1 MHSFC
6 KNWCFFCKTMC
17 FSMDFKAV
25 LCRICIFVGIKIN
38 ILTMKKYL
46 LFGLLCC
53 GFQAT
58 MAQSALQ
65 GTWTGKLKTT
75 AFELTVVLHATPTE
89 GKSLE
94 FTLDSPDQN
103 VKGIPMTTD
112 YLSADSLALS
122 INQMDIHLQ
131 GHYEADEI
139 SGTFLQNHFIFPLK
153 MTRHEEKISRPQT
166 PQPPFPYTQQE
177 VVFENKKAGASLAG
191 TLTYPVNFKKG
202 KTSVVLMVTGSGQQ
216 NRDEEVFEHRPF
228 AVIADYFARH
238 GIATLRYDDRNFGQS
253 KGGDVAHATTQDFAQ
268 DAEAGIDYLRKR
280 HEFGKIGVLGHSEG
294 GNIAFILG
302 AQQQV
307 DFIISMAAVGVKGD
321 EALTEQV
328 NKCMEIAGEKTRMTV
343 AEYRKLNVGEHAPWL
358 DYFLDYDPT
367 RDLRHTTCPVFALN
381 GDKDCQV
388 IATQNLTAI
397 REKLPINK
405 ASQTKI
411 YQLNHLFQHCQSGLP
426 AEYRQTAETIAPEVL
441 TDMAKWINDLAK

>member
-6 KNWCFFCKTMC
+6 KNRCFFCKTMC

-46 LFGLLCC
+46 LLGLLCC
-53 GFQAT
+53 GLQAT

-65 GTWTGKLKTT
+65 GTWTGKLKTS

-89 GKSLE
+89 GKSME

-122 INQMDIHLQ
+122 INQMDIHLR
-131 GHYEADEI
+131 GHYQADEI
-139 SGTFLQNHFIFPLK
+139 SGMFLQNHFIFPLK

-202 KTSVVLMVTGSGQQ
+202 KTPVVLMVTGSGQQ

-280 HEFGKIGVLGHSEG
+280 HEFGRIGVLGHSEG

-328 NKCMEIAGEKTRMTV
+328 NKCMEIAGEKMRMGSV
-343 AEYRKLNVGEHAPWL
+343 
-358 DYFLDYDPT
+358 
-367 RDLRHTTCPVFALN
+367 
-381 GDKDCQV
+381 
-388 IATQNLTAI
+388 
-397 REKLPINK
+397 
-405 ASQTKI
+405 
-411 YQLNHLFQHCQSGLP
+411 
-426 AEYRQTAETIAPEVL
+426 
-441 TDMAKWINDLAK
+441 

>member
-1 MHSFC
+1 
-6 KNWCFFCKTMC
+6 
-17 FSMDFKAV
+17 MDFQAV

-46 LFGLLCC
+46 LLGLLCC
-53 GFQAT
+53 GLQAT
-58 MAQSALQ
+58 MAQNSLQ
-65 GTWTGKLKTT
+65 GTWTGKLKTN
-75 AFELTVVLHATPTE
+75 AFELMVVLHATPTE

-112 YLSADSLALS
+112 YLSADSLALR
-122 INQMDIHLQ
+122 IDQT
-131 GHYEADEI
+131 DEI
-139 SGTFLQNHFIFPLK
+139 SATFLQNHFIFPLK
-153 MTRHEEKISRPQT
+153 MTRHEEKLSRPQT

-191 TLTYPVNFKKG
+191 TLTYPINFKKG
-202 KTSVVLMVTGSGQQ
+202 KTPVVLMVTGSGQQ

-268 DAEAGIDYLRKR
+268 DAEAGIDYLRKQ

-328 NKCMEIAGEKTRMTV
+328 NKCMEIAGEKMRMTV

-381 GDKDCQV
+381 GEKDCQV

-397 REKLPINK
+397 KEKLHRNK
-405 ASQTKI
+405 VSQTKI
-411 YQLNHLFQHCQSGLP
+411 YPQLNHLFQHCQSGLP
-426 AEYRQTAETIAPEVL
+426 AEYRQISETIASEVL
-441 TDMAKWINDLAK
+441 TDMTKWINDIAK